1 MQFLGYLREGEICL
15 RWPGL
20 TFDNL
25 LFDAPSLIPLHMKRL
40 VANSKG
46 VSVLDLMAGRE
57 PAVGTPGAI
66 LTNI

>member
-1 MQFLGYLREGEICL
+1 LQEGEICL

-25 LFDAPSLIPLHMKRL
+25 LFDAPSLTPLQLKL
-40 VANSKG
+40 LEANSKG

-57 PAVGTPGAI
+57 PAAGTPGAT